1 MEMCH
6 GFTAEIEP
14 NDYHQNLTY
23 NDSHATTTAETTNT
37 AHTHTNYTKAG
48 DINNTTNTSYDATN
62 TYPPHAPS
70 LLGPTYLAAHGDRR
84 VVVGRHH
91 DGALGKILKVLIC
104 VLLGIGMSS
113 DWLGWLSWSSWGSSL
128 GSGGS

>member
-1 MEMCH
+1 MSESVVERIILMADGLEVSFRVVLRISSFLEGTLVDHWSLESGCI
-6 GFTAEIEP
+6 G
-14 NDYHQNLTY
+14 
-23 NDSHATTTAETTNT
+23 DSVLV
-37 AHTHTNYTKAG
+37 
-48 DINNTTNTSYDATN
+48 DID
-62 TYPPHAPS
+62 
-70 LLGPTYLAAHGDRR
+70 DRR

-113 DWLGWLSWSSWGSSL
+113 DWPGWLSWSSSL